1 MAVRTVISNDLLE
14 DAIIDLGNLV
24 ATDAALKFAEKED
37 DCGFNGDGTSTYGGI
52 VGLKNAL
59 LAGATK
65 TAATG
70 NTAFS
75 TLDLADFEGMVGLL
89 PSYARSGA
97 KWFISQAGWADS
109 MLRLLNAGGGNTMV
123 DLGNGPRLSFLG
135 YEVVVSQ
142 KMNSTLTAQTS
153 TNGLVFLGRLD
164 LAATVGV
171 KRGIRVSVLRELY
184 AATRQT
190 GLIID
195 QRMDIN
201 CHERGTASVSGPV
214 VMLATPGS

>member
-1 MAVRTVISNDLLE
+1 
-14 DAIIDLGNLV
+14 
-24 ATDAALKFAEKED
+24 LKFAEKED